1 MPKSQRRASNP
12 DSVNIES
19 TSDAAQDS
27 GNEACVELILGHST
41 RTRTRTRIGIG
52 IGIGGIIT
60 ALSGALAASASIQPM
75 TRSARAR
82 SDAGTAMPSALAAR
96 WSRLIA

>member
-41 RTRTRTRIGIG
+41 RTRTRIG

>member
-1 MPKSQRRASNP
+1 MPQSQRRASNP

-19 TSDAAQDS
+19 TIDAAQDS

-41 RTRTRTRIGIG
+41 RF
-52 IGIGGIIT
+52 GIGGITT
-60 ALSGALAASASIQPM
+60 ALSGALAASASSQPM

-82 SDAGTAMPSALAAR
+82 SDAGTAIPSALAAR

>member
-41 RTRTRTRIGIG
+41 RIG

>member
-41 RTRTRTRIGIG
+41 RTRTRIA